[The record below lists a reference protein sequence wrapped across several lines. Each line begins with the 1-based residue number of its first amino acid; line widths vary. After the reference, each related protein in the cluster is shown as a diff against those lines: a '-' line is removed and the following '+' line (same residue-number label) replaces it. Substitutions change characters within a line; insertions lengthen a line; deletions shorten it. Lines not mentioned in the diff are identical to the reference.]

1 MAKKLYEAYKY
12 KFVQKYTSERKYK
25 DVVKLLI
32 INHIKYGKLNKKIG
46 NKL

>member
-32 INHIKYGKLNKKIG
+32 IINHIKLNME
-46 NKL
+46 N